1 MTTSNDNT
9 YYISITGLVLKS
21 AFHKPQFYYHAIPS
35 VIQAKSAPGN
45 LHTSVHR
52 FHGHEMTMTI
62 WENKKAMMAY
72 MRSGAHVQ
80 AMKVFDDVASSGMI
94 YGYETNSPEPIPW
107 PEAFQILETK
117 AKGHGGRAKANN
129 KNNAHAT
136 TTDVASAR
144 DSKAVSSIPS
154 STSKSSQHHHL
165 LSSLLLVA
173 FALLCAAALKMNEK
187 HGILDKIA
195 AKAIF

>member
-1 MTTSNDNT
+1 MTATTSSNDKT

-21 AFHKPQFYYHAIPS
+21 IFHKPQFYYHAIPS
-35 VIQAKSAPGN
+35 VIQAKAAPGN
-45 LHTSVHR
+45 LHTSVR
-52 FHGHEMTMTI
+52 RLNGYEMTMTI
-62 WENKKAMMAY
+62 WESKAAMLAY

-94 YGYETNSPEPIPW
+94 YGYETNNPKPLPW

-117 AKGHGGRAKANN
+117 AKSHGGGGRSRTNN
-129 KNNAHAT
+129 KN
-136 TTDVASAR
+136 D
-144 DSKAVSSIPS
+144 IPV
-154 STSKSSQHHHL
+154 TKQHRHL
-165 LSSLLLVA
+165 WSSLLFVA
-173 FALLCAAALKMNEK
+173 FALLCAAALKVSDK